1 MSMDAHIAVE
11 YVENYAGSDK
21 TRFHF
26 SFRYLLKLLML
37 IGPAYESTP
46 IVHNASSFLTWLR
59 FHFNKYNMRNKNYTD
74 ICQFSLIVSEE
85 IKLQII
91 CSAHDCDHSFS
102 ISNLWAKL
110 TASAYKNWNSSSTF
124 LCASLYIWIIFSI
137 FLNPKFAHRHVTQSH
152 IGPNGCFA

>member
-1 MSMDAHIAVE
+1 MQSDLYLINLQW
-11 YVENYAGSDK
+11 NYAGSDK

-26 SFRYLLKLLML
+26 SFRHLLKLLIL

-85 IKLQII
+85 IKLQFI

-110 TASAYKNWNSSSTF
+110 TASAYKNWKKLHCIYGLSS
-124 LCASLYIWIIFSI
+124 
-137 FLNPKFAHRHVTQSH
+137 QSSR
-152 IGPNGCFA
+152 IPNLPTGM